1 MTASTG
7 LYQVF
12 RWVKY
17 LTYALL
23 SLNIWLFFSEE
34 LNSARFA
41 IETGEEVA
49 LGVQLFSATLDTL
62 AWVILLLLF
71 ELETAVIPDERLRGK
86 IRFGIHG
93 VRMLCTAAIVMAFLG
108 YFGEW
113 LTLLPSE
120 LLSGDAC
127 SRVTESWSVMIK
139 LDDFMPLTAEN
150 CGQFGA
156 DTRIVLGLD
165 QVMASPAG
173 LLEGQRLA
181 LVDVINSA
189 AWILVVILL
198 EIEVRVLTRWGG
210 ASMPL
215 SQVATFAKAVL
226 YATLVA
232 AAIYWGFKGDFLDFW
247 DAALWLF
254 AFVFI
259 ELNVFEWQQELRDQT
274 SETPVSA
281 ELDLLAEVEVVVP
294 QLLAQPQHLE
304 SLLCPPSLL
313 RFERFFGDGLR
324 KVHRFEVIVF
334 QFAQSGIKQ
343 LFAWALGRDRC
354 VSLTHK
360 SPPDDFEQKTSTVAG
375 WRHQSAEV
383 TALQEIFWTEQV

>member
-1 MTASTG
+1 MTASTV

-232 AAIYWGFKGDFLDFW
+232 AAIYWGLKGNFLDFW

-274 SETPVSA
+274 SETP
-281 ELDLLAEVEVVVP
+281 
-294 QLLAQPQHLE
+294 
-304 SLLCPPSLL
+304 
-313 RFERFFGDGLR
+313 
-324 KVHRFEVIVF
+324 
-334 QFAQSGIKQ
+334 GI
-343 LFAWALGRDRC
+343 
-354 VSLTHK
+354 S
-360 SPPDDFEQKTSTVAG
+360 
-375 WRHQSAEV
+375 
-383 TALQEIFWTEQV
+383 

>member
-62 AWVILLLLF
+62 AWVILLPLF

-93 VRMLCTAAIVMAFLG
+93 VRMLCTVAIVMAFLG

-156 DTRIVLGLD
+156 DTRIVTGLD

-189 AWILVVILL
+189 TWILVVILL
-198 EIEVRVLTRWGG
+198 EIEVRLLTRWGG

-232 AAIYWGFKGDFLDFW
+232 AASYWGFKGDFLDFW

-274 SETPVSA
+274 SETP
-281 ELDLLAEVEVVVP
+281 
-294 QLLAQPQHLE
+294 
-304 SLLCPPSLL
+304 
-313 RFERFFGDGLR
+313 
-324 KVHRFEVIVF
+324 
-334 QFAQSGIKQ
+334 GI
-343 LFAWALGRDRC
+343 
-354 VSLTHK
+354 S
-360 SPPDDFEQKTSTVAG
+360 
-375 WRHQSAEV
+375 
-383 TALQEIFWTEQV
+383 

>member
-7 LYQVF
+7 LHQVF

-23 SLNIWLFFSEE
+23 SLNIWLFFAEE

-49 LGVQLFSATLDTL
+49 LEVQLFSATLDTL

-71 ELETAVIPDERLRGK
+71 ELETAVIPDERLRGT

-93 VRMLCTAAIVMAFLG
+93 VRILCTAAIVMAFLG

-127 SRVTESWSVMIK
+127 SRVTEGWSVMTK

-156 DTRIVLGLD
+156 DTRVVLGLD

-274 SETPVSA
+274 SETP
-281 ELDLLAEVEVVVP
+281 
-294 QLLAQPQHLE
+294 
-304 SLLCPPSLL
+304 
-313 RFERFFGDGLR
+313 
-324 KVHRFEVIVF
+324 
-334 QFAQSGIKQ
+334 GI
-343 LFAWALGRDRC
+343 
-354 VSLTHK
+354 S
-360 SPPDDFEQKTSTVAG
+360 
-375 WRHQSAEV
+375 
-383 TALQEIFWTEQV
+383 

>member
-7 LYQVF
+7 FYQVF

-127 SRVTESWSVMIK
+127 SRVAESWSVMTK
-139 LDDFMPLTAEN
+139 LDDFMSLTAEN
-150 CGQFGA
+150 CGQFGL
-156 DTRIVLGLD
+156 DTRIVTGLD

-198 EIEVRVLTRWGG
+198 EIEVRVLTRWGE
-210 ASMPL
+210 APMPL

-274 SETPVSA
+274 RETP
-281 ELDLLAEVEVVVP
+281 
-294 QLLAQPQHLE
+294 
-304 SLLCPPSLL
+304 
-313 RFERFFGDGLR
+313 
-324 KVHRFEVIVF
+324 
-334 QFAQSGIKQ
+334 GI
-343 LFAWALGRDRC
+343 
-354 VSLTHK
+354 S
-360 SPPDDFEQKTSTVAG
+360 
-375 WRHQSAEV
+375 
-383 TALQEIFWTEQV
+383 

>member
-120 LLSGDAC
+120 LLSGDVC

-274 SETPVSA
+274 SETP
-281 ELDLLAEVEVVVP
+281 
-294 QLLAQPQHLE
+294 
-304 SLLCPPSLL
+304 
-313 RFERFFGDGLR
+313 
-324 KVHRFEVIVF
+324 
-334 QFAQSGIKQ
+334 GI
-343 LFAWALGRDRC
+343 
-354 VSLTHK
+354 S
-360 SPPDDFEQKTSTVAG
+360 
-375 WRHQSAEV
+375 
-383 TALQEIFWTEQV
+383 

>member
-7 LYQVF
+7 RYHVF

-17 LTYALL
+17 LTYTLL

-62 AWVILLLLF
+62 AWVIMLLLF
-71 ELETAVIPDERLRGK
+71 ELETAVIPDERLRGM

-93 VRMLCTAAIVMAFLG
+93 VRMVCTAAIVMAFLG

-127 SRVTESWSVMIK
+127 PRVTEGWSVMTK
-139 LDDFMPLTAEN
+139 LDDFTPLTAEN

-156 DTRIVLGLD
+156 DTRIVTGLD
-165 QVMASPAG
+165 QVIASSTG

-198 EIEVRVLTRWGG
+198 EIEVRALNRCGG
-210 ASMPL
+210 ASMPM

-226 YATLVA
+226 YVTLMA

-274 SETPVSA
+274 SETP
-281 ELDLLAEVEVVVP
+281 
-294 QLLAQPQHLE
+294 
-304 SLLCPPSLL
+304 
-313 RFERFFGDGLR
+313 
-324 KVHRFEVIVF
+324 
-334 QFAQSGIKQ
+334 GI
-343 LFAWALGRDRC
+343 R
-354 VSLTHK
+354 
-360 SPPDDFEQKTSTVAG
+360 
-375 WRHQSAEV
+375 
-383 TALQEIFWTEQV
+383 

>member
-7 LYQVF
+7 LYHVF

-17 LTYALL
+17 LTYTLL

-71 ELETAVIPDERLRGK
+71 ELETAVIPDERLRGT

-93 VRMLCTAAIVMAFLG
+93 VRMVCTAAIVMAFLG
-108 YFGEW
+108 YLGEW

-120 LLSGDAC
+120 ALSGDAC
-127 SRVTESWSVMIK
+127 SSVLESWSVMTK
-139 LDDFMPLTAEN
+139 LDDFTPLTAEN
-150 CGQFGA
+150 CGQFGT
-156 DTRIVLGLD
+156 DTRIVTGLD
-165 QVMASPAG
+165 QVIASSAG

-198 EIEVRVLTRWGG
+198 EIEVRALNRSGG
-210 ASMPL
+210 ASMPM

-226 YATLVA
+226 YVTLVA
-232 AAIYWGFKGDFLDFW
+232 AAIYWGFKGNFLDFW

-274 SETPVSA
+274 GETPVI
-281 ELDLLAEVEVVVP
+281 
-294 QLLAQPQHLE
+294 
-304 SLLCPPSLL
+304 
-313 RFERFFGDGLR
+313 R
-324 KVHRFEVIVF
+324 
-334 QFAQSGIKQ
+334 
-343 LFAWALGRDRC
+343 
-354 VSLTHK
+354 
-360 SPPDDFEQKTSTVAG
+360 
-375 WRHQSAEV
+375 
-383 TALQEIFWTEQV
+383 

>member
-232 AAIYWGFKGDFLDFW
+232 AAIYWGLKGNFLDFW

-274 SETPVSA
+274 SETP
-281 ELDLLAEVEVVVP
+281 
-294 QLLAQPQHLE
+294 
-304 SLLCPPSLL
+304 
-313 RFERFFGDGLR
+313 
-324 KVHRFEVIVF
+324 
-334 QFAQSGIKQ
+334 GI
-343 LFAWALGRDRC
+343 
-354 VSLTHK
+354 S
-360 SPPDDFEQKTSTVAG
+360 
-375 WRHQSAEV
+375 
-383 TALQEIFWTEQV
+383 

>member
-17 LTYALL
+17 LTYSLL

-41 IETGEEVA
+41 IETGEEMA

-62 AWVILLLLF
+62 AWVMLLLLF
-71 ELETAVIPDERLRGK
+71 ELETAVIPDERLRGTVW
-86 IRFGIHG
+86 FGMRG
-93 VRMLCTAAIVMAFLG
+93 VRMVCTAAIVIAFIG

-113 LTLLPSE
+113 LTLLPTD
-120 LLSGDAC
+120 LLSGDVC
-127 SRVTESWSVMIK
+127 SRVTESWSVMTK

-156 DTRIVLGLD
+156 DTRIVTGLD
-165 QVMASPAG
+165 HVIASPAG

-189 AWILVVILL
+189 TWILVVILL
-198 EIEVRVLTRWGG
+198 EIEVRVLTQWRG
-210 ASMPL
+210 SPMPL
-215 SQVATFAKAVL
+215 SRVATLAKALL
-226 YATLVA
+226 YTTLVA

-274 SETPVSA
+274 G
-281 ELDLLAEVEVVVP
+281 
-294 QLLAQPQHLE
+294 E
-304 SLLCPPSLL
+304 SRSI
-313 RFERFFGDGLR
+313 G
-324 KVHRFEVIVF
+324 
-334 QFAQSGIKQ
+334 
-343 LFAWALGRDRC
+343 
-354 VSLTHK
+354 
-360 SPPDDFEQKTSTVAG
+360 
-375 WRHQSAEV
+375 
-383 TALQEIFWTEQV
+383 